1 MIWNEAKSIYDL
13 PDISEPKRTRNLK
26 HIKLRLKAFVTNN
39 VEFLCELSTC
49 VMFDSC
55 LRTATKSDLFMLP
68 VEKENCVLYR
78 DELGQVIQ
86 KAKHVVRSSYELTR
100 RRATELMV
108 WVLTNKDR
116 NTKTEI
122 PCSLL
127 LAYGLKYYRLTTQ
140 AMRNATE
147 AVLKSCS
154 EHGLSSVTDGQW
166 VNLMNREVSG
176 KLLTLLQFRKD
187 VCDELRSFSKLELIS
202 KISELGRTMDD
213 YSGVFCLIIQDGTIT
228 LSSKNGAVS
237 SIRTPLDTSVW
248 TSSKKSND
256 SHLADSEPDIHNE
269 VDNCWLPTPIVTEL
283 SNTNDSSVQ
292 ETMLTIA
299 REVSYEPIETSH
311 VLESQLETDLS
322 SLFSGDDRDY
332 VDETVSTTGLEGC
345 GLPKVSDNNTDVVQD
360 DEGFEKADYS
370 NENVQD
376 NTKTQ
381 ILQLDDTLDM
391 EMNTS
396 NQADRSSTN
405 LSDNLLSEILMRLQ
419 ADGNSER
426 KDINTSKLKES
437 LTDRVS
443 IDKLRH
449 IDLNIIISALSEQ
462 EELQKSAFWK
472 SMKKQEKIVSL
483 HHIELWYCK

>member
-1 MIWNEAKSIYDL
+1 
-13 PDISEPKRTRNLK
+13 
-26 HIKLRLKAFVTNN
+26 
-39 VEFLCELSTC
+39 
-49 VMFDSC
+49 
-55 LRTATKSDLFMLP
+55 MLP

-122 PCSLL
+122 PCSLPV
-127 LAYGLKYYRLTTQ
+127 AYGLKYYRLTTQ

-166 VNLMNREVSG
+166 VNLMNREASG

-202 KISELGRTMDD
+202 KISELGRTIDD

>member
-1 MIWNEAKSIYDL
+1 MYVLKTDTLIYLSFSEESTTFLKVSCDNELWTTIWNEAKSIYDL
-13 PDISEPKRTRNLK
+13 PDISEPERTRNLK

-122 PCSLL
+122 PCSLPV
-127 LAYGLKYYRLTTQ
+127 AYGLKYYRLTTQ

-166 VNLMNREVSG
+166 VNLMNREASG

-269 VDNCWLPTPIVTEL
+269 VDNSWLPTPIVTEL

-292 ETMLTIA
+292 ETILTIA
-299 REVSYEPIETSH
+299 REVAYEPIETSH

-345 GLPKVSDNNTDVVQD
+345 GVPNVSDNNTDVVQD

-376 NTKTQ
+376 NAKTQ
-381 ILQLDDTLDM
+381 RLQLADTLDM

-419 ADGNSER
+419 ADGHSKC
-426 KDINTSKLKES
+426 KDINTIKLKES
-437 LTDRVS
+437 LS
-443 IDKLRH
+443 
-449 IDLNIIISALSEQ
+449 
-462 EELQKSAFWK
+462 
-472 SMKKQEKIVSL
+472 KKNYQNLHFGSL
-483 HHIELWYCK
+483 